1 MENSN
6 NFDTI
11 CSYNNRKYNKKILV
25 PFYYSNTENT
35 ELWKPKHILNK
46 LTSISKNKYFVD
58 NIKQEYKL
66 NVNIIFIVSLPNG
79 IPKEGLL
86 IVGNIKGL
94 GNNKISNGHYL
105 IPIHHDEDIPHCWIS
120 TKRINIRKCTEI
132 KLSIFRYIKHYWKN
146 PIVIGELEPH
156 SVYNLNDDI
165 ENNAHVEYK
174 RTIEIPNNNKYDC
187 YIIHLQ
193 YNNPNYIKIS
203 PVSNISHISKIK
215 KELFRS
221 KFKNYGDNIDEL
233 LISNIISYTDFDC
246 NQDFG
251 NKSNIDT
258 SNDSLEIL
266 INDKIDNYNL
276 NKEKSNDIINRNN
289 INKYIDIDNNSKHS
303 LSNEL
308 NNTIDD
314 NGICNF
320 IKDNSTIQTNCQFII
335 NSKRIVKEISLNI
348 GGNSNNLDIKNTL
361 FFEDKNLFNKNN
373 KSNSNKIF
381 TNKLQNFPKKCH
393 LKEENIIDIKINEL
407 INDGSSL
414 LKYKLLPKSL
424 DNKLF
429 YESFE
434 SNYSEESDVEFQ
446 KQTIL
451 ERIYRTKQN
460 VNKFRSVQFY
470 PNYISNFCKSIS
482 NNITEKSD
490 HGWKADY
497 LLENIINEE
506 EIENPN
512 IKINNIYDKN
522 TIELDSLNI
531 YPRKSIQSIEIIED
545 LLIEKSNNLNE
556 HINNINIEIN
566 EEKKQIN
573 NSELINLSIIKTK
586 AVDILNDYENFDNSY
601 ITRLELDQFQYNKDL
616 SYLND
621 SNIFDKGIGK
631 NDLLGNYRNIQE
643 SNIQDKNDNKELQN
657 EDHYKE
663 LQSEDHCK
671 EVQSEDHYK
680 EVRNEDY
687 YKEVRNEDYYKE
699 VQNEVKYL
707 NSNYNQVSDMNNDN
721 NYNNKNLNIKL
732 LNKKRINKK
741 SYLINTLDFEK
752 TIRPFAIPLWSTSW
766 NSISTYKF

>member
-6 NFDTI
+6 NLDTF

-46 LTSISKNKYFVD
+46 LISISENKYFVD

-66 NVNIIFIVSLPNG
+66 NVNIIFIVSLPIG

-86 IVGNIKGL
+86 IVGNINGL

-132 KLSIFRYIKHYWKN
+132 KFSIFRYIKHYWKS

-156 SVYNLNDDI
+156 SVYNLNDNI
-165 ENNAHVEYK
+165 ENNAHIEYK
-174 RTIEIPNNNKYDC
+174 RTIEIPNNNEYDC

-221 KFKNYGDNIDEL
+221 KFKNYEDNIDEL
-233 LISNIISYTDFDC
+233 LISNNILYTDLDC
-246 NQDFG
+246 NRDFG
-251 NKSNIDT
+251 NESNIDI
-258 SNDSLEIL
+258 SNDSLEML
-266 INDKIDNYNL
+266 INGKIDNYNL
-276 NKEKSNDIINRNN
+276 NKEKSNDIDKNN
-289 INKYIDIDNNSKHS
+289 INKYIFIDNNSKHS
-303 LSNEL
+303 LNNEL

-320 IKDNSTIQTNCQFII
+320 IKDNSTIKTNCQFII
-335 NSKRIVKEISLNI
+335 NSKRIVKEVSLNI
-348 GGNSNNLDIKNTL
+348 
-361 FFEDKNLFNKNN
+361 EDKNLFNKNN
-373 KSNSNKIF
+373 KSDSNKIF
-381 TNKLQNFPKKCH
+381 TNKLQNFPKNYH
-393 LKEENIIDIKINEL
+393 LKEENIIDIKISEL
-407 INDGSSL
+407 INNGSS

-424 DNKLF
+424 DNKLS

-434 SNYSEESDVEFQ
+434 SNYSEESDMEFQ

-460 VNKFRSVQFY
+460 VNKFRSIQFY
-470 PNYISNFCKSIS
+470 PNYIPNFCKSIS

-490 HGWKADY
+490 YGCKKCLKSNSCDSDLEYSKDDYKKSINYNYIKNNLSNSYGNILSPKGNSESLKFQRILGKADY
-497 LLENIINEE
+497 LLENILINEE
-506 EIENPN
+506 EIDSPN
-512 IKINNIYDKN
+512 IKINNIYDKK

-531 YPRKSIQSIEIIED
+531 SPRKSIQSIEIIED

-556 HINNINIEIN
+556 QINNINIEVN
-566 EEKKQIN
+566 EEQEQIN

-586 AVDILNDYENFDNSY
+586 EVDILNDYGDFDNY
-601 ITRLELDQFQYNKDL
+601 ITKLELDQFKYNKNL
-616 SYLND
+616 SYLNN
-621 SNIFDKGIGK
+621 SNIFDKGIRK
-631 NDLLGNYRNIQE
+631 NDLLDNDRNIQE
-643 SNIQDKNDNKELQN
+643 SNIQDKNKELQI
-657 EDHYKE
+657 
-663 LQSEDHCK
+663 
-671 EVQSEDHYK
+671 
-680 EVRNEDY
+680 
-687 YKEVRNEDYYKE
+687 
-699 VQNEVKYL
+699 
-707 NSNYNQVSDMNNDN
+707 SNMSDN
-721 NYNNKNLNIKL
+721 NCNHKNLNIKL
-732 LNKKRINKK
+732 LNKKEINKK
-741 SYLINTLDFEK
+741 SYLINTLEFEK